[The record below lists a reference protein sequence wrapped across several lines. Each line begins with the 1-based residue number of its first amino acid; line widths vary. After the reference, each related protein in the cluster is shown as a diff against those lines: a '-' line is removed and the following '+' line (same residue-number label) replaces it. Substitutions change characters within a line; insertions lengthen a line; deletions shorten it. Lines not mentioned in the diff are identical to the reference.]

1 MTSTSSARK
10 PEPGSATTRRS
21 RAAPARP
28 GRAAGVIAAI
38 VVALM
43 LAGCAAT
50 PTLRFDPRPSAGHF
64 HGGSLKVLH
73 QIMPPGSVDPE
84 ADTLDLLH
92 AFEQAQGIERQAI
105 LRAAFHA
112 RFNDIDRDLRGAH
125 VWTLQSYTHGLATP
139 DPYTELLKPVLGV
152 TLTLSTAE
160 GEVRWHGIE
169 SVGAGNASTPLFTP
183 DQLRHDPQLLHAAW
197 VAAAEL
203 VMQRLQS
210 KYRAG
215 IRDRR
220 EGYAN

>member
-1 MTSTSSARK
+1 MTHPFPTRGRA
-10 PEPGSATTRRS
+10 PACATTRRS
-21 RAAPARP
+21 LGMCASHRRCITPLAAML
-28 GRAAGVIAAI
+28 I
-38 VVALM
+38 ALM

-64 HGGSLKVLH
+64 HGGSLRVLH
-73 QIMPPGSVDPE
+73 AIMPPGSVDPE

-92 AFEQAQGIERQAI
+92 AFEQAQGIDRQAI

-125 VWTLQSYTHGLATP
+125 VWTLQGYTHGLATP

-152 TLTLSTAE
+152 TLTLTGAD

-169 SVGAGNASTPLFTP
+169 SVGAGNASTPFFTP
-183 DQLRHDPQLLHAAW
+183 DQLRDDPRLLHAAW
-197 VAAAEL
+197 IAAAEL

>member
-1 MTSTSSARK
+1 MTPTTSACI
-10 PEPGSATTRRS
+10 PAPGPATTRRS
-21 RAAPARP
+21 RAAPARRR
-28 GRAAGVIAAI
+28 RASGVIAALI
-38 VVALM
+38 VALV

-73 QIMPPGSVDPE
+73 EIMPPGSVDPA

-125 VWTLQSYTHGLATP
+125 QWTLQIYTHGLATP

-169 SVGAGNASTPLFTP
+169 SVGAGNASTPFFTP

-197 VAAAEL
+197 EAAAEL

-215 IRDRR
+215 VRDRR